1 LLLLLFSEQF
11 TAAAAAA
18 KNLTLKIR
26 EKMKL
31 KSQL

>member
-1 LLLLLFSEQF
+1 LLLLFSEQF
-11 TAAAAAA
+11 TAAAAAVA